1 MKDRCLAPVFF
12 MVSSMALEIRVSS
25 KFWVAGA
32 VVAGAVL
39 VGTLSYFKRAASGQ
53 GATVSAVPSAASAI
67 PFPHVSNPEQQDAN
81 MGLLPQRPLGKM
93 PSALDSMVP
102 PSFQVANGRLV
113 VNPHART
120 EIERVTAVYSRD
132 EAMAKLG
139 EVLKDMPPQAQR
151 EVRDLYEQYTQYN
164 QALNQAIP
172 LEQKEI
178 STLEQAQSQFETI
191 KKLRAQF
198 FGANADAMFKD
209 DEALTQRILDFSADY
224 MKAHPNASLQEA
236 TGYGQ
241 EKMLSAPQDVKP

>member
-1 MKDRCLAPVFF
+1 
-12 MVSSMALEIRVSS
+12 VSS
-25 KFWVAGA
+25 KWWIGGAAGA
-32 VVAGAVL
+32 GVLLVAA
-39 VGTLSYFKRAASGQ
+39 LSWVKSEQTASPAAGQ
-53 GATVSAVPSAASAI
+53 SVSHALAQAPAGQ
-67 PFPHVSNPEQQDAN
+67 FPNVSSSEQREAN
-81 MGLLPQRPLGKM
+81 MGLLPVRPMGKQ

-102 PSFQVANGRLV
+102 PSFQVANGKLV
-113 VNPHART
+113 FNPHART
-120 EIERVTAVYSRD
+120 EIERVTAVYSRE

-178 STLEQAQSQFETI
+178 STLEQAQSQFEAM

-198 FGANADAMFKD
+198 FGANAEAMFKE

-224 MKAHPNASLQEA
+224 MRAHPNATLQEA

-241 EKMLSAPQDVKP
+241 EKVLSAPQDVKP

>member
-1 MKDRCLAPVFF
+1 MLIAMK
-12 MVSSMALEIRVSS
+12 SEIEVSS
-25 KFWVAGA
+25 KLWIAGA
-32 VVAGAVL
+32 AAAGALL
-39 VGTLSYFKRAASGQ
+39 VGVLSLTKQPVMDQ
-53 GATVSAVPSAASAI
+53 GAGQAVVSAATSSAE
-67 PFPHVSNPEQQDAN
+67 FPNVSQPDQQDAN

-93 PSALDSMVP
+93 PSALDAMVP
-102 PSFQVANGRLV
+102 PSFQVAHGRLV

-178 STLEQAQSQFETI
+178 STLEQAQSQFEAM

-198 FGANADAMFKD
+198 FGANAEAMFKD
-209 DEALTQRILDFSADY
+209 DELLTQRILDFSAEY
-224 MKAHPNASLQEA
+224 MKTHPNASLQEA

-241 EKMLSAPQDVKP
+241 EKVLSAPQDIKP

>member
-1 MKDRCLAPVFF
+1 MKWEF
-12 MVSSMALEIRVSS
+12 EVSS
-25 KFWVAGA
+25 KLWIAGA
-32 VVAGAVL
+32 AVAGAVL
-39 VGTLSYFKRAASGQ
+39 VGVLSLTKQPAIEQAGGVAAVGRP
-53 GATVSAVPSAASAI
+53 ASAAA
-67 PFPHVSNPEQQDAN
+67 FPKVSKPEQQDAN
-81 MGLLPQRPLGKM
+81 MGLLPQRPLGKV

-132 EAMAKLG
+132 EALAKLG
-139 EVLKDMPPQAQR
+139 EVLKGMPPQAQR

-164 QALNQAIP
+164 QALSQAIP

-178 STLEQAQSQFETI
+178 STLEQAQSQLDAM

-198 FGANADAMFKD
+198 FGANAEAMFKE
-209 DEALTQRILDFSADY
+209 DEVLTQRILDFSADY
-224 MKAHPNASLQEA
+224 MKAHPNATLQEA

-241 EKMLSAPQDVKP
+241 EKVLSAPQDIKP

>member
-1 MKDRCLAPVFF
+1 MCEGDA
-12 MVSSMALEIRVSS
+12 VSS
-25 KFWVAGA
+25 KWWIGGA
-32 VVAGAVL
+32 VGAGVLLVAA
-39 VGTLSYFKRAASGQ
+39 LSFVKSEQAAGPAAGQAASKGLVQAPAGQ
-53 GATVSAVPSAASAI
+53 FPNVSSS
-67 PFPHVSNPEQQDAN
+67 EREAN
-81 MGLLPQRPLGKM
+81 MGLLPVRPMGKQT
-93 PSALDSMVP
+93 SALDSMVP
-102 PSFQVANGRLV
+102 PSFQVANGKLV
-113 VNPHART
+113 FNPHART
-120 EIERVTAVYSRD
+120 EIERVTAVYSRE

-178 STLEQAQSQFETI
+178 STLEQAQSQFEAM

-198 FGANADAMFKD
+198 FGANAEAMFKE

-241 EKMLSAPQDVKP
+241 EKVLSAPQDIKP